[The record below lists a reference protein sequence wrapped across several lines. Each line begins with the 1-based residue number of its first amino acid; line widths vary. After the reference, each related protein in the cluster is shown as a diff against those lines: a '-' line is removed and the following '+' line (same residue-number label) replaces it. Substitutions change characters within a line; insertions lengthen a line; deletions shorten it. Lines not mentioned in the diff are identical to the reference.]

1 MNITINWFLAGG
13 EILKREQF
21 VLDFIEKPE
30 KFYLDDN
37 EIYSITNNPQIELKD
52 LVFFRVDR
60 ITYEDKAPRKEALE
74 NVLSA
79 MRIDGVNFIYL
90 IKGNKNGVA
99 FYYGISRD
107 LIHKKMVPM
116 EMNELGDLI
125 LKPSLESNFRGSKI
139 VKLSEREEQSVIND
153 LCEMKDVVCV
163 DGVPGIN
170 DDEENY
176 QGVDRMVDVMLGDE
190 FAFLVVAK
198 ALPMD
203 AIRHFEK
210 GVYSFYD
217 KLAPVSKKNIQQGEN
232 MSKTS
237 VDTNADGWSKSD
249 AHNEQKGKTINHGKQ
264 KTETRNSQKE
274 YSKTEQRSEG
284 VNIAY
289 NEGVYSDNRSESD
302 THTEGQSGTHTTG
315 TNTTDGSSKT
325 ISYEFCNK
333 EAQEWLKYIDEVIL
347 KRLDYGKGKG
357 ICICSI
363 TLFAGQPAAM
373 VKLRNTVTS
382 LFSGESGNKVP
393 LKTIQMNKSDQRESV
408 LRAFQIPTV
417 KFNNEISENEVF
429 TRTVLSQYVTS
440 KSAYLG
446 NWYSVNELGI
456 IAGLPQKEVVGLA
469 LREEVEFGLNYKSDI
484 PDKHSLILGNLV
496 QSGKELTS
504 VPVSLDKREL
514 DKHIFI
520 AGVTGAGKTTTCH
533 KILLQSK
540 LPFLVIEPAKTEYRI
555 LTKKYEDIL
564 IFTLGKDKVAPFRL
578 NPFELY
584 PHESVSSH
592 IDMIMASIESA
603 FDMEAAI
610 PQIIERSI
618 HECYKDYGWDVSN
631 DTNKYY
637 SWRDIENGA
646 FAFPTLSDLIDK
658 AESVVDEQ
666 GFDIRLKNDYI
677 GSIKAR
683 LQGLTVGAKG
693 LMLNT
698 RRSLDFRDLVHKR
711 VILELEE
718 VRSGSEKALIMG
730 FILANLMEA
739 IRAEYQKEKS
749 IKEEKC
755 RHITLVE
762 EAHRLLGKYE
772 PGDSR
777 SKKQGIEMFSDMLAE
792 VRKYEECLVI
802 VDQIPG
808 KLTPEVLK
816 NTNTKVV
823 HKLFA
828 QDDKEAIGNTMA
840 LSDEQKNFL
849 SLLDK
854 GRTIVFSQG
863 WETSLQV
870 QVVPETNTGSRG
882 IISEEDIRQSAL
894 KYYCS
899 QYRRCVFP
907 SLKYLEKM
915 PDIKVF
921 EDHIRYK
928 NSLEML
934 IEIYQGKFLKQYKAE
949 EEDCKLIKD
958 LETILPIELQAKYL
972 RDYLYFTDKN
982 DEKYNLILSLL
993 TDVKNGEQ
1001 SLAKYNEKLSYG
1013 RRTKK

>member
-1 MNITINWFLAGG
+1 M
-13 EILKREQF
+13 EREQF
-21 VLDFIEKPE
+21 ILDFIEKPE
-30 KFYLDDN
+30 KFYLDDGQSFT
-37 EIYSITNNPQIELKD
+37 IRKNPQIELKD
-52 LVFFRVDR
+52 LVFFRIDR
-60 ITYEDKAPRKEALE
+60 ITYEDKAPQKEALE

-79 MRIDGVNFIYL
+79 IRIDGVNFIYL
-90 IKGNKNGVA
+90 IKGDKTGVS

-107 LIHKKMVPM
+107 LIHKKPVPM
-116 EMNELGDLI
+116 EMEELGDLI

-139 VKLSEREEQSVIND
+139 VKLSGDEEQVVIDD
-153 LCEMKDVVCV
+153 LNRMQDVVCI

-176 QGVDRMVDVMLGDE
+176 QGVDRMVDVMMGDE
-190 FAFLVVAK
+190 FAFLVVAR
-198 ALPMD
+198 ALPIG
-203 AIRHFEK
+203 AVRHFEK

-217 KLAPVSKKNIQQGEN
+217 KLTPVSKRNIQQGEN
-232 MSKTS
+232 KSTTS
-237 VDTNADGWSKSD
+237 VDTNADGWNQSD
-249 AHNEQKGKTINHGKQ
+249 AHNTQLGKTTNHGKQ
-264 KTETRNSQKE
+264 KTETRSSQKE
-274 YSKTEQRSEG
+274 HSKTEHRTEG

-289 NEGVYSDNRSESD
+289 NEGVYSNNESKSD
-302 THTEGQSGTHTTG
+302 THTEGKSGTHTTG
-315 TNTTDGSSKT
+315 TNSTVGSSKT
-325 ISYEFCNK
+325 TSYEFCNK
-333 EAQEWLKYIDEVIL
+333 EVQEWLKYIDDVIL

-357 ICICSI
+357 IYISSI
-363 TLFAGQPAAM
+363 TLFTGKPTAM
-373 VKLRNTVTS
+373 VKLKNTVTA

-393 LKTIQMNKSDQRESV
+393 LKAVHISKNDQRESV
-408 LRAFQIPTV
+408 LRAFQIPVV
-417 KFNNEISENEVF
+417 KFNNEISKNEVF
-429 TRTVLSQYVTS
+429 TRTVLSQYVTN

-469 LREEVEFGLNYKSDI
+469 LREEIEFGLNYKNDI
-484 PDKHSLILGNLV
+484 PDEHSLVLGNLV
-496 QSGKELTS
+496 QSGKELAS

-533 KILLQSK
+533 KILLQSD

-555 LTKKYEDIL
+555 LTKKYDDIL
-564 IFTLGKDKVAPFRL
+564 IFTLGRNKVAPFRL

-637 SWRDIENGA
+637 SWSEIENGA

-658 AESVVDEQ
+658 AESVVNEQ

-698 RRSLDFRDLVHKR
+698 RRSLDFRDLVHRR

-739 IRAEYQKEKS
+739 IRAEYQKEK
-749 IKEEKC
+749 KNENEF

-792 VRKYEECLVI
+792 VRKYGESLVI

-816 NTNTKVV
+816 NTNTKIV

-840 LSDEQKNFL
+840 LSDEQKDFL

-870 QVVPETNTGSRG
+870 QVIPETNTGSKE
-882 IISEEDIRQSAL
+882 IISEEKIRESVL
-894 KYYCS
+894 EYYCG
-899 QYRRCVFP
+899 QYKRSVFT
-907 SLKYLEKM
+907 SLRYLEKT
-915 PDIKVF
+915 PDIKLL
-921 EDHIRYK
+921 EKHLQSK
-928 NSLEML
+928 NMLELL
-934 IEIYQGKFLKQYKAE
+934 IQTYQGKFIGKYEAD
-949 EEDCKLIKD
+949 EDDRKLI
-958 LETILPIELQAKYL
+958 IELEQIMSIEQQAKYL
-972 RDYLYFTDKN
+972 RDYLYFTDES
-982 DEKYNLILSLL
+982 DEKCKLIIALL

-1001 SLAKYNEKLSYG
+1001 SLIKYNDTLSYG

>member
-1 MNITINWFLAGG
+1 MMLGVKCL
-13 EILKREQF
+13 EKEQF
-21 VLDFIEKPE
+21 ILDFIEKPE
-30 KFYLDDN
+30 KFYLDDD
-37 EIYSITNNPQIELKD
+37 EKFSINRKVKIELKD
-52 LVFFRVDR
+52 IVFFRIDR
-60 ITYEDKAPRKEALE
+60 ITYEEKAPQKEALE

-79 MRIDGVNFIYL
+79 MRIDGVNFIYM
-90 IKGNKNGVA
+90 IKGDKNGVS

-116 EMNELGDLI
+116 EMDELGDLI
-125 LKPSLESNFRGSKI
+125 LKPNLESNFRGSKI
-139 VKLSEREEQSVIND
+139 VKLNELEEQCVLEDLKNMQDVI
-153 LCEMKDVVCV
+153 CV

-170 DDEENY
+170 DDDENY

-203 AIRHFEK
+203 AIRYFEK
-210 GVYSFYD
+210 GIYNFYD
-217 KLAPVSKKNIQQGEN
+217 ELAPISKKSIQQGEN
-232 MSKTS
+232 ESTTN
-237 VDTNADGWSKSD
+237 VDTNAESWSESD
-249 AHNEQKGKTINHGKQ
+249 AHNDQNGKTTNHGKQ
-264 KTETRNSQKE
+264 KTETRSVQ
-274 YSKTEQRSEG
+274 KTENRTEG
-284 VNIAY
+284 VNVSD
-289 NEGVYSDNRSESD
+289 NEGIFSVNEGKSD
-302 THTEGQSGTHTTG
+302 THTEGRSGTHTTG
-315 TNTTDGSSKT
+315 DNTTNGSSKT
-325 ISYEFCNK
+325 TTYEFCNK
-333 EAQEWLKYIDEVIL
+333 EAQEWLKYIDDVIL

-357 ICICSI
+357 IYICSI
-363 TLFAGQPAAM
+363 TLFTGKAASM
-373 VKLRNTVTS
+373 VKLKNTVTA

-393 LKTIQMNKSDQRESV
+393 LRSIPVSKNNNRESI
-408 LRAFQIPTV
+408 LRAFQIPV
-417 KFNNEISENEVF
+417 ANFNNNISDNEKF
-429 TRTVLSQYVTS
+429 TRTVLSQYVTN

-446 NWYSVNELGI
+446 NWYSINELGI

-469 LREEVEFGLNYKSDI
+469 LREEVEFGLNYKNDI
-484 PDKHSLILGNLV
+484 PDKHSLVLGNLV
-496 QSGKELTS
+496 QSGKELLS

-533 KILLQSK
+533 KILLQSE

-555 LTKKYEDIL
+555 LTKKYDDIL
-564 IFTLGKDKVAPFRL
+564 IFTLGRDKIAPFRL

-610 PQIIERSI
+610 PQIIERAI
-618 HECYKDYGWDVSN
+618 HECYKSYGWDISN
-631 DTNKYY
+631 DTNRYY
-637 SWRDIENGA
+637 SWKDIEDGA
-646 FAFPTLSDLIDK
+646 YAFPTLSDLIEK
-658 AESVVDEQ
+658 AESVVEEQ
-666 GFDIRLKNDYI
+666 GFDVRLKNDYI

-739 IRAEYQKEKS
+739 IRAEYEKAKSCEKEF
-749 IKEEKC
+749 

-792 VRKYEECLVI
+792 VRKYGESLVI

-816 NTNTKVV
+816 NTNTKIV

-840 LSDEQKNFL
+840 LSDEQKEFL

-854 GRTIVFSQG
+854 GRAIVFSQG

-870 QVVPETNTGSRG
+870 QVVPETNTGSKE
-882 IISEEDIRQSAL
+882 IISEDNIRKAAIN
-894 KYYCS
+894 YYCN

-907 SLKYLEKM
+907 SLKYMETK
-915 PDIKVF
+915 PDIKLF
-921 EDHIRYK
+921 EEHLRYK
-928 NSLEML
+928 DSLEML
-934 IEIYQGKFLKQYKAE
+934 IERYQNTYIKKYKAY
-949 EEDCKLIKD
+949 EDDIELIKK
-958 LETILPIELQAKYL
+958 LEKILSIKQQAKYL
-972 RDYLYFTDKN
+972 RDYLYYTDEDDK
-982 DEKYNLILSLL
+982 KYQGIYSLL
-993 TDVKNGEQ
+993 MDIKNGKE
-1001 SLAKYNEKLSYG
+1001 SLVKYNELLSYG

>member
-1 MNITINWFLAGG
+1 M
-13 EILKREQF
+13 EKEQF
-21 VLDFIEKPE
+21 ILDFIEKPE

-37 EIYSITNNPQIELKD
+37 HKFCISKDAQIDLKGI
-52 LVFFRVDR
+52 VFFRIDR

-90 IKGNKNGVA
+90 IKGDKKEVS

-107 LIHKKMVPM
+107 LIDKKMVPA
-116 EMNELGDLI
+116 EMDELGDLI

-139 VKLSEREEQSVIND
+139 VKLSEPEERSVLND
-153 LCEMKDVVCV
+153 LEQMQDVICV

-170 DDEENY
+170 DDKENY

-210 GVYSFYD
+210 GIYSFYD
-217 KLAPVSKKNIQQGEN
+217 KLTPVSKKSIQQGN
-232 MSKTS
+232 NKSKTT

-249 AHNEQKGKTINHGKQ
+249 AHNEQIGKTTNHGKQ
-264 KTETRNSQKE
+264 KTETRSSQKE
-274 YSKTEQRSEG
+274 HSITEQRSEG
-284 VNIAY
+284 VNIAD
-289 NEGVYSDNRSESD
+289 NEGVFSNSESKSD
-302 THTEGQSGTHTTG
+302 THTDGKTGTHTTG
-315 TNTTDGSSKT
+315 TNITEGSSKNT
-325 ISYEFCNK
+325 SYEFCNK
-333 EAQEWLKYIDEVIL
+333 ESQEWLRYIDEVIL

-357 ICICSI
+357 IYICSI
-363 TLFAGQPAAM
+363 TLFAGQAASM
-373 VKLRNTVTS
+373 VKLKNTVTA

-393 LKTIQMNKSDQRESV
+393 LRSISVTKNKQRENV
-408 LRAFQIPTV
+408 LRAFQIPIAE
-417 KFNNEISENEVF
+417 FNNEISDNEVF
-429 TRTVLSQYVTS
+429 TRTVLSQYVTN

-469 LREEVEFGLNYKSDI
+469 LREEVEFGLNYRSDI
-484 PDKHSLILGNLV
+484 PDEHSLVLGNLV
-496 QSGKELTS
+496 QSGKELLS

-520 AGVTGAGKTTTCH
+520 VGVTGAGKTTTCH
-533 KILLQSK
+533 KILLQSE
-540 LPFLVIEPAKTEYRI
+540 LPFMVIEPAKTEYRI
-555 LTKKYEDIL
+555 LTKKYDDIL
-564 IFTLGKDKVAPFRL
+564 IFTLGRDKAAPFRL

-610 PQIIERSI
+610 PQIIERAI
-618 HECYKDYGWDVSN
+618 HECYKSYGWDVSN

-637 SWRDIENGA
+637 SWKDIENGA
-646 FAFPTLSDLIDK
+646 YAFPTLSDLIEK

-683 LQGLTVGAKG
+683 LQGLTIGAKG

-730 FILANLMEA
+730 FVLANLMEA
-739 IRAEYQKEKS
+739 IRAEYEKAKSGEKEF
-749 IKEEKC
+749 

-792 VRKYEECLVI
+792 VRKYGESLVI

-816 NTNTKVV
+816 NTNTKIV

-840 LSDEQKNFL
+840 LSDEQKDFL

-870 QVVPETNTGSRG
+870 QIVPETNTGSKELF
-882 IISEEDIRQSAL
+882 SEENIRKSVL
-894 KYYCS
+894 NYYCS
-899 QYRRCVFP
+899 KYRRGVFP
-907 SLKYLEKM
+907 SLKYLDAP
-915 PDIKVF
+915 PDITLF
-921 EDHIRYK
+921 EEHVRYK
-928 NSLEML
+928 NCLEIL
-934 IEIYQGKFLKQYKAE
+934 VERYQETFLKKYKAFK
-949 EEDCKLIKD
+949 EDSELIKQ
-958 LETILPIELQAKYL
+958 LEKILSVEQQAQYL
-972 RDYLYFTDKN
+972 RDYLYYTDEN
-982 DEKYNLILSLL
+982 DGKYQLIFSLL
-993 TDVKNGEQ
+993 MDVKNGEQ

-1013 RRTKK
+1013 RRTTK

>member
-1 MNITINWFLAGG
+1 MMLGVKCL
-13 EILKREQF
+13 EKEQF
-21 VLDFIEKPE
+21 ILDFIEKPE
-30 KFYLDDN
+30 KFYLDDD
-37 EIYSITNNPQIELKD
+37 EKFSINRKVKIELKD
-52 LVFFRVDR
+52 IVFFRIDR
-60 ITYEDKAPRKEALE
+60 ITYEEKAPQKEALE

-79 MRIDGVNFIYL
+79 MRIDGVNFIYM
-90 IKGNKNGVA
+90 IKGDKNGVS

-116 EMNELGDLI
+116 EMDELGDLI
-125 LKPSLESNFRGSKI
+125 LKPNLESNFRGSKI
-139 VKLSEREEQSVIND
+139 VKLNELEEQCVLEDLKNMQDVI
-153 LCEMKDVVCV
+153 CV

-170 DDEENY
+170 DDDENY

-203 AIRHFEK
+203 AIRYFEK
-210 GVYSFYD
+210 GIYNFYD
-217 KLAPVSKKNIQQGEN
+217 ELAPISKKSIQQGEN
-232 MSKTS
+232 ESITN
-237 VDTNADGWSKSD
+237 VDTNAESWSESD
-249 AHNEQKGKTINHGKQ
+249 AHNDQNGKTTNHGKQ
-264 KTETRNSQKE
+264 KTETRSVQ
-274 YSKTEQRSEG
+274 KTENRTEG
-284 VNIAY
+284 VNVSD
-289 NEGVYSDNRSESD
+289 NEGIFSVNEGKSD
-302 THTEGQSGTHTTG
+302 THTEGRSGTHTTG
-315 TNTTDGSSKT
+315 DNTTNGSSKT
-325 ISYEFCNK
+325 TTYEFCNK
-333 EAQEWLKYIDEVIL
+333 EAQEWLKYIDDVIL

-357 ICICSI
+357 IYICSI
-363 TLFAGQPAAM
+363 TLFTGKAASM
-373 VKLRNTVTS
+373 VKLKNTVTA

-393 LKTIQMNKSDQRESV
+393 LRSIPVSKNNNRESI
-408 LRAFQIPTV
+408 LRAFQIPV
-417 KFNNEISENEVF
+417 ANFNNNISDNEKF
-429 TRTVLSQYVTS
+429 TRTVLSQYVTN

-446 NWYSVNELGI
+446 NWYSINELGI

-469 LREEVEFGLNYKSDI
+469 LREEVEFGLNYKNDI
-484 PDKHSLILGNLV
+484 PDKHSLVLGNLV
-496 QSGKELTS
+496 QSGKELLS

-533 KILLQSK
+533 KILLQSE

-555 LTKKYEDIL
+555 LTKKYDDIL
-564 IFTLGKDKVAPFRL
+564 IFTLGRDKIAPFRL

-610 PQIIERSI
+610 PQIIERAI
-618 HECYKDYGWDVSN
+618 HECYKSYGWDISN
-631 DTNKYY
+631 DTNRYY
-637 SWRDIENGA
+637 SWKDIEDGA
-646 FAFPTLSDLIDK
+646 YAFPTLSDLIEK
-658 AESVVDEQ
+658 AESVVEEQ
-666 GFDIRLKNDYI
+666 GFDVRLKNDYI

-739 IRAEYQKEKS
+739 IRAEYEKAKSCGKEF
-749 IKEEKC
+749 

-792 VRKYEECLVI
+792 VRKYGESLVI

-816 NTNTKVV
+816 NTNTKIV

-840 LSDEQKNFL
+840 LSDEQKEFL

-854 GRTIVFSQG
+854 GRAIVFSQG

-870 QVVPETNTGSRG
+870 QVVPETNTGSKE
-882 IISEEDIRQSAL
+882 IISEDNIRKAAIN
-894 KYYCS
+894 YYCN

-907 SLKYLEKM
+907 SLKYMETK
-915 PDIKVF
+915 PDIKLF
-921 EDHIRYK
+921 EEHLRYK
-928 NSLEML
+928 DSLEML
-934 IEIYQGKFLKQYKAE
+934 IERYQNTYIKKYKAY
-949 EEDCKLIKD
+949 EDDIELIKK
-958 LETILPIELQAKYL
+958 LEKILSIKQQAKYL
-972 RDYLYFTDKN
+972 RDYLYYTDEDDK
-982 DEKYNLILSLL
+982 KYQGIYSLL
-993 TDVKNGEQ
+993 MDIKNGKE
-1001 SLAKYNEKLSYG
+1001 SLVKYNELLSYG

>member
-1 MNITINWFLAGG
+1 
-13 EILKREQF
+13 
-21 VLDFIEKPE
+21 
-30 KFYLDDN
+30 
-37 EIYSITNNPQIELKD
+37 
-52 LVFFRVDR
+52 
-60 ITYEDKAPRKEALE
+60 
-74 NVLSA
+74 
-79 MRIDGVNFIYL
+79 MRIDGVNFIYM
-90 IKGNKNGVA
+90 IKGDKNGVS

-116 EMNELGDLI
+116 EMDELGDLI
-125 LKPSLESNFRGSKI
+125 LKPNLESNFRGSKI
-139 VKLSEREEQSVIND
+139 VKLNELEEQCVLEDLKNMQDVI
-153 LCEMKDVVCV
+153 CV

-170 DDEENY
+170 DDDENY

-203 AIRHFEK
+203 AIRYFEK
-210 GVYSFYD
+210 GIYNFYD
-217 KLAPVSKKNIQQGEN
+217 ELAPISKKSIQQGEN
-232 MSKTS
+232 ESTTN
-237 VDTNADGWSKSD
+237 VDTNAESWSESD
-249 AHNEQKGKTINHGKQ
+249 AHNDQNGKTTNHGKQ
-264 KTETRNSQKE
+264 KTETRSVQ
-274 YSKTEQRSEG
+274 KTENRTEG
-284 VNIAY
+284 VNVSD
-289 NEGVYSDNRSESD
+289 NEGIFSVNEGKSD
-302 THTEGQSGTHTTG
+302 THTEGRSGTHTTG
-315 TNTTDGSSKT
+315 DNTTNGSSKT
-325 ISYEFCNK
+325 TTYEFCNK
-333 EAQEWLKYIDEVIL
+333 EAQEWLKYIDDVIL

-357 ICICSI
+357 IYICSI
-363 TLFAGQPAAM
+363 TLFTGKAASM
-373 VKLRNTVTS
+373 VKLKNTVTA

-393 LKTIQMNKSDQRESV
+393 LRSIPVSKNNNRESI
-408 LRAFQIPTV
+408 LRAFQIPV
-417 KFNNEISENEVF
+417 ANFNNNISDNEKF
-429 TRTVLSQYVTS
+429 TRTVLSQYVTN

-446 NWYSVNELGI
+446 NWYSINELGI

-469 LREEVEFGLNYKSDI
+469 LREEVEFGLNYKNDI
-484 PDKHSLILGNLV
+484 PDKHSLVLGNLV
-496 QSGKELTS
+496 QSGKELLS

-533 KILLQSK
+533 KILLQSE

-555 LTKKYEDIL
+555 LTKKYDDIL
-564 IFTLGKDKVAPFRL
+564 IFTLGRDKIAPFRL

-610 PQIIERSI
+610 PQIIERAI
-618 HECYKDYGWDVSN
+618 HECYKSYGWDISN
-631 DTNKYY
+631 DTNRYY
-637 SWRDIENGA
+637 SWKDIEDGA
-646 FAFPTLSDLIDK
+646 YAFPTLSDLIEK
-658 AESVVDEQ
+658 AESVVEEQ
-666 GFDIRLKNDYI
+666 GFDVRLKNDYI

-739 IRAEYQKEKS
+739 IRAEYEKAKSCEKEF
-749 IKEEKC
+749 

-792 VRKYEECLVI
+792 VRKYGESLVI

-816 NTNTKVV
+816 NTNTKIV

-840 LSDEQKNFL
+840 LSDEQKEFL

-854 GRTIVFSQG
+854 GRAIVFSQG

-870 QVVPETNTGSRG
+870 QVVPETNTGSKE
-882 IISEEDIRQSAL
+882 IISEDNIRKAAIN
-894 KYYCS
+894 YYCN

-907 SLKYLEKM
+907 SLKYMETK
-915 PDIKVF
+915 PDIKLF
-921 EDHIRYK
+921 EEHLRYK
-928 NSLEML
+928 DSLEML
-934 IEIYQGKFLKQYKAE
+934 IERYQNTYIKKYKAY
-949 EEDCKLIKD
+949 EDDIELIKK
-958 LETILPIELQAKYL
+958 LEKILSIKQQAKYL
-972 RDYLYFTDKN
+972 RDYLYYTDEDDK
-982 DEKYNLILSLL
+982 KYQGIYSLL
-993 TDVKNGEQ
+993 MDIKNGKE
-1001 SLAKYNEKLSYG
+1001 SLVEYNELLSYG